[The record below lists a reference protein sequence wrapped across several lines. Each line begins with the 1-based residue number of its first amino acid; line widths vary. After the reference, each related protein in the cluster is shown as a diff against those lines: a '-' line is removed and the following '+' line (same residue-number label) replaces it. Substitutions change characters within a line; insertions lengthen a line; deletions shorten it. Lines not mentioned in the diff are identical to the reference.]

1 MTDQRSCGPRI
12 TSAIKFWCLTSPDYN
27 SDYAHSYING
37 DLEHPFGLPGVKCD
51 VCGETWGGSRVL
63 PYECPEF
70 LRSYNKVT
78 DRWPIPR
85 TEHAALQK
93 QLLADLSLQGEPF
106 TDLRPGDSFQ
116 PCYLDVPS
124 RPRADFLW
132 ASLSVL
138 VVSERIKELL
148 VSLCR
153 DEIAVRPITL
163 RKIGEREAKL
173 APPMP
178 ISGEPEDIIHEV
190 PLLRDKAGVG
200 PYYEIIPLKE
210 SEVPLNRP
218 VKGVCSGCHREDV
231 AAIFHDVDRP
241 RMADEIW
248 RGDNIFYLATTLYI
262 IVTNDIKEALTRI
275 RPNNINFVDPA

>member
-1 MTDQRSCGPRI
+1 MR
-12 TSAIKFWCLTSPDYN
+12 FWRLTSPDYD
-27 SDYAHSYING
+27 SDYRHSYING
-37 DLEHPFGLPGVKCD
+37 SLEHPFGLPGVECD

-63 PYECPEF
+63 AYEYPES
-70 LRSYNKVT
+70 LRSYKKAR

-85 TEHAALQK
+85 SEHSALQER
-93 QLLADLSLQGEPF
+93 LLNELGLEGKPF
-106 TDLRPGDSFQ
+106 VDLRPGDSFQ

-132 ASLSVL
+132 SSLGVL

-163 RKIGEREAKL
+163 RKVGEREAKL

-178 ISGEPEDIIHEV
+178 SSGEPEDIIHEV
-190 PLLRDKAGVG
+190 PLLRDKADVG
-200 PYYEIIPLKE
+200 PYYEIVPLKE
-210 SEVPLNRP
+210 SDVPLNRP

-231 AAIFHDVDRP
+231 EAIFDDVNP

-248 RGDNIFYLATTLYI
+248 RGDSVFYLATTLYI

-275 RPNNINFVDPA
+275 HTNNVNFVDSA